1 MQYSLGIEMH
11 PKGQDVARYASIQL
25 KYWLTSEFHLVKM
38 LEYWDRKSYYLL
50 TRNLTVFGEITLY
63 TVMGCCK
70 TLKSYFSILVSHAL
84 LVTCYFLGKVTDVLE

>member
-25 KYWLTSEFHLVKM
+25 STSTGSILSFVWSKCLNIGIGN
-38 LEYWDRKSYYLL
+38 LL
-50 TRNLTVFGEITLY
+50 ISLPEILTVFGEVTLY

-70 TLKSYFSILVSHAL
+70 TLKTLFHSGFSCSGCQVW
-84 LVTCYFLGKVTDVLE
+84 GK